1 MDANFW
7 DARYA
12 EHASVYGTE
21 PNAFLK
27 EQLKGRKPGTALF
40 PAEGEGRNAL
50 YAASLG
56 WKVKAFDQSTVARDK
71 ALARAAK
78 AGLELDYEL
87 LSLPDFRKAPIRE
100 VDAYDLVGLFYVH
113 MPEPLRRSF
122 HAEMVDVLKPGGI
135 LILECF
141 SERQLEY
148 NSGGPKEISMLNSVE
163 KALEDF
169 SSLADLHISEMV
181 VDLDEGPFHK
191 GPASVLRVT
200 GSKY

>member
-12 EHASVYGTE
+12 EHTSVYGTE

-27 EQLKGRKPGTALF
+27 EQLKGLNPGTALF

-50 YAASLG
+50 YAAFLG
-56 WKVKAFDQSTVARDK
+56 WKVRAFDQSSVAREK
-71 ALARAAK
+71 ALAWAAK
-78 AGLELDYEL
+78 AGLELEYEL
-87 LSLPDFRKAPIRE
+87 LSLPHFRGAHVRE
-100 VDAYDLVGLFYVH
+100 ADAYDLVGLFYVH
-113 MPEPLRRSF
+113 MPELLRRSF

-148 NSGGPKEISMLNSVE
+148 NSGGPKEISMLNSVD
-163 KALEDF
+163 KALTDF
-169 SSLADLHISEMV
+169 SSLTNLQVSEMV
-181 VDLDEGPFHK
+181 VDLDEGAFHK
-191 GPASVLRVT
+191 GPASVIRVT
-200 GSKY
+200 GTKS